1 MRIEDMISQNSDKV
15 MLWLTI
21 NCKPPEVLET
31 EIKEILKL
39 WKYIK
44 NLILMLKEDFSISCR
59 LLQSMARETFDFNI
73 KDLPDWLKEIFNM
86 WYDDFQMTLCDG
98 L

>member
-1 MRIEDMISQNSDKV
+1 
-15 MLWLTI
+15 
-21 NCKPPEVLET
+21 
-31 EIKEILKL
+31 
-39 WKYIK
+39 
-44 NLILMLKEDFSISCR
+44 MLKEDFSISCR